1 MKRRL
6 TVAFLLLAL
15 AVTSLWWLRS
25 ERSERLETTAPTRW
39 LRSERSERL
48 ETTLRDAHSVR
59 SSGTAPHLP
68 ALDVLHAWDHERA
81 RAYARGDPAA
91 LRALYVPGSVAGVRD
106 VRTLRGYLRRGFR
119 VEGLRMQLL
128 AVRVLARRHG
138 LWRLGVTDRVG
149 HAVAVGHGTVV
160 PLPRDSTSTRTVTLV
175 RRSGEWR
182 VRSVVSGGGV

>member
-1 MKRRL
+1 MKRRH

-48 ETTLRDAHSVR
+48 ETTAR
-59 SSGTAPHLP
+59 TAPHLP

-81 RAYARGDPAA
+81 RAYARGEPAA